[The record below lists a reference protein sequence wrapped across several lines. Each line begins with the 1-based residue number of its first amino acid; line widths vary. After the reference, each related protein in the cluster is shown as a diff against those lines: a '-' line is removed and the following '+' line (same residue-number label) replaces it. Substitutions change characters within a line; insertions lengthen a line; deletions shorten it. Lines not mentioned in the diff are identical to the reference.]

1 MGNAKL
7 TEEECTWPARLGSWA
22 ERSPSSPTLCR
33 SERDVPWRLRPPDLE
48 CVRQVIRE
56 AAANR
61 TPLWPV
67 STGRNW
73 GYGSHLPARDGAV
86 VLDLSALDA
95 IGDLD
100 RPSLSVRIEPGVTQK
115 ALHEFL
121 ARSAPDLAF
130 NVTGSGGQ
138 TSVLGNA
145 LERGIGYSGEKDQE
159 VYALEVVLAD
169 GSMSGPTKGINHK
182 SRSHPSGPSTDGLFF
197 QSSYGVVVGARI
209 RLRLRQEAEDAVVLQ
224 GTLEGVM
231 ATLKAAY
238 DSRLVTDPTHVSEPG
253 RTQRLGFGLL
263 RNLWQRDPT
272 PEEVS
277 RCFPEKN
284 SYNGLVPL
292 RGRRRVVDAAW
303 KELSG
308 AAAPGVRLQ
317 RADAAKLDRGAKWLR
332 RVGASGKADRLLAL
346 RPLLAL
352 AWGEPSDVGLA
363 SLDGYKDGNP
373 DLARRGAIY
382 GNAVS
387 SVGADEA
394 KRTAAIVRALWKDCA
409 FTWIVLDSRCMI
421 TIYTLHFDDASSV
434 DARAANAVIVDELG
448 RAGFPLYRGGINV
461 RQMQSGTVASR
472 LKEAL
477 DPMGIISP
485 GRYEP

>member
-7 TEEECTWPARLGSWA
+7 TEEAECTWPARFGSWA
-22 ERSPSSPTLCR
+22 KRSGASPTLCR
-33 SERDVPWRLRPPDLE
+33 SERDVPWHLRPPALE
-48 CVRQVIRE
+48 DVRQVILE

-61 TPLWPV
+61 TPLWPI
-67 STGRNW
+67 SAGRNW
-73 GYGSHLPARDGAV
+73 GYGSHLPARDGSV
-86 VLDLSALDA
+86 VLDLGALDA

-115 ALHEFL
+115 ALHGFL
-121 ARSAPDLAF
+121 AEHAPDLAF
-130 NVTGSGGQ
+130 NVTGSGAD

-159 VYALEVVLAD
+159 VYALEAILAD
-169 GSMSGPTKGINHK
+169 GTSVGPVKGRNHK
-182 SRSHPSGPSTDGLFF
+182 SRTHPSGTSTDGLFF
-197 QSSYGVVVGARI
+197 QSNFGVVVGARI
-209 RLRLRQEAEDAVVLQ
+209 RLRIRQEAEDAVVLQ

-231 ATLKAAY
+231 STLKAAY

-263 RNLWQRDPT
+263 RNLWHRDPT

-277 RCFPEKN
+277 RCFPERN

-292 RGRRRVVDAAW
+292 CGRRRVVDASW

-308 AAAPGVRLQ
+308 LAAVGVKLQ
-317 RADAAKLDRGAKWLR
+317 RADASRLERGAKWLR
-332 RVGASGKADRLLAL
+332 LLGAASKADRLLAL

-352 AWGEPSDVGLA
+352 VWGEPSDVGLA
-363 SLDGYKDGNP
+363 SLDGFREGDPN
-373 DLARRGAIY
+373 LAARGAIY

-387 SVGADEA
+387 SVGANEA
-394 KRTAAIVRALWKDCA
+394 NRTSAIVRGLWKDCA
-409 FTWIVLDSRCMI
+409 FTWIILDSRCMI
-421 TIYTLHFDDASSV
+421 TIYTLHFDDARS
-434 DARAANAVIVDELG
+434 AEAHAANAAIIDELG

-461 RQMQSGTVASR
+461 SSAKAGPIATR

-485 GRYEP
+485 GRYE